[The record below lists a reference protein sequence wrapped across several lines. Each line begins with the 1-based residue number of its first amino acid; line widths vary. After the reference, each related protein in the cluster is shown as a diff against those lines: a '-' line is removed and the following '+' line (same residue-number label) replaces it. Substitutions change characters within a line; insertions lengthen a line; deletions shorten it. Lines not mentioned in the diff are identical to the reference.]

1 MLSKDYEGVNRL
13 IHPMKLHKDA
23 IEAAQPIHSHHSWW
37 LKNAVVAPLPRE
49 SIKIVWQVHAASCG
63 LLWYVLRHIRECST
77 YCVLVDTYLPSQ
89 ILRWSKRKVEKSQGN
104 LRSDLVTQPSAG
116 SETPVEPVSSVWAS
130 VSQPSISLKT
140 HFTKPKTLS
149 SDFGLRGPNASK
161 CLNLNGLVQVAH
173 KTNAISFISVPKI
186 KLSSAYKF
194 TNKAQ

>member
-1 MLSKDYEGVNRL
+1 M
-13 IHPMKLHKDA
+13 
-23 IEAAQPIHSHHSWW
+23 
-37 LKNAVVAPLPRE
+37 
-49 SIKIVWQVHAASCG
+49 
-63 LLWYVLRHIRECST
+63 LRHIRECST

-173 KTNAISFISVPKI
+173 KTNELCRLFLLKRLVANLKFREGFRRASAITAAASANA
-186 KLSSAYKF
+186 SS
-194 TNKAQ
+194 